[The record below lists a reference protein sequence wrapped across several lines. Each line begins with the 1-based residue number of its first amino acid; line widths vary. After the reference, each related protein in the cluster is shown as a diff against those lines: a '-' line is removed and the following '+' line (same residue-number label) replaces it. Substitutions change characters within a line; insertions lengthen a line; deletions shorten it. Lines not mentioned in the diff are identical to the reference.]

1 MVSGVGIVSVGVIG
15 LDSGVGTTSGFV
27 VLVVPVLFSDGVWVV
42 SFDVF
47 AGVSLLP
54 EPDVFVS
61 PCVVFPKDGL
71 HP

>member
-1 MVSGVGIVSVGVIG
+1 MVGVASEVGVVG
-15 LDSGVGTTSGFV
+15 LDSGVGATSGFV
-27 VLVVPVLFSDGVWVV
+27 VLVVPVFSDGAWVV

-54 EPDVFVS
+54 EPAVLVS